1 MATHAIAL
9 VEGDGAAPE
18 MMAQATRIAQAA
30 ANTFGDQLQW
40 HQTPAG
46 WNAWERYGDTMPAV
60 SLERILNIGTVFF
73 GGVGDPALDS
83 TLGAQHPQMR
93 PEARC
98 LLAIREQMGLLLNYR
113 PAVYRKSLQ
122 HLALVRPEMIPDEG
136 ITQLWIRFLL
146 EDSYFGNP
154 DFLSGKHGEKAREA
168 AETIGAKLKHHV
180 TGNEDWVVDIA
191 YYKKATIEQYVRAAF
206 TEARAR
212 KLPVISIDKANVM
225 SRYLYWRTIVTRIG
239 AEEFPDVKLMH
250 QLVDSGNML
259 LFTPQKLHGVIV
271 CGNEHGDILSDGA
284 LAALGGMG
292 LMHSSAINPV
302 TRAAMFES
310 GAGTAPT
317 LAGQDIANP
326 LGRILTG
333 GMMLRHLGMIP
344 AAQRI
349 EDAVWRILDAGYRT
363 SDLAG
368 IDTPADKIV
377 GTTGMGDLVME
388 ALQ

>member
-1 MATHAIAL
+1 MATHPIAL
-9 VEGDGAAPE
+9 VRGDGAAPE
-18 MMAQATRIAQAA
+18 MMEQAIRIAQAA
-30 ANTFGDQLQW
+30 ANIFGDHLQW
-40 HQTPAG
+40 HETPAG
-46 WNAWERYGDTMPAV
+46 WNAWEHYKDTMPRL
-60 SLERILNIGTVFF
+60 SLERMLNIGIVFF

-83 TLGAQHPQMR
+83 TLGMEHPEMR

-113 PAVYRKSLQ
+113 PAVFRKGLQ

-136 ITQLWIRFLL
+136 INQLWIRYLL
-146 EDSYFGNP
+146 QDSYFGNS
-154 DFLSGKHGEKAREA
+154 DFLTGSEEEKEA
-168 AETIGAKLKHHV
+168 ARLIGAKLKSDV
-180 TGNEDWVVDIA
+180 TGKEVMVSDIA
-191 YYKKATIEQYVRAAF
+191 FFTGDMIEKYARAIF

-212 KLPVISIDKANVM
+212 NLPVTSIDKANVM
-225 SRYLYWRTIVTRIG
+225 ARYLFWRKIVTRIRDK
-239 AEEFPDVKLMH
+239 EFPDVTLTH
-250 QLVDSGNML
+250 QLVDSANAL
-259 LFTPQKLHGVIV
+259 LFTPAKLQGIIM

-284 LAALGGMG
+284 LAAAGGMG
-292 LMHSSAINPV
+292 LMHSSAINPDS
-302 TRAAMFES
+302 RKAMFES

-317 LAGQDIANP
+317 LAGRDIVNP

-363 SDLAG
+363 SDLAS
-368 IDTPADKIV
+368 IDTPAEKIV

-388 ALQ
+388 ALS